1 MALAKKYADNPEWS
15 AEKRMYEEIYISRT
29 GRETKILDAGNG
41 ELGYTS
47 GDGNIH
53 VAFDHPIMQEL
64 SNRERKAFRAGVF
77 CHEMLHQI
85 FTDFGYLENRLS
97 DMKGQKRE
105 VMSLF
110 NNLLEDPAIE
120 HRAPEVVGG
129 SILKSLNF
137 TILTIY
143 EASDEIKST
152 DSPFEQLCN
161 ALIQFG
167 DMGLIKGRLNE
178 EAFRYFKEIAP
189 DFNRMIKNS
198 TSQDRTD
205 IAEKWTELTRPLWEA
220 EENLSETIQSIQESL
235 SAPMCGDPTN
245 VPESENTD
253 EQEESGSTGSGN
265 MKEGIDAEE
274 SSNDSG
280 NDLNPEDL
288 FVSKEEADQKAR
300 ETLDIDTKSLLEV
313 EKLIEDSMDEM
324 EKELVSNVTPAKIP
338 EVNMPEYSGRRN
350 QVNQISSEGVRDA
363 YMSLKNKL
371 KKEIRILTKNLSVIF
386 QNDIDTTIRATSG
399 SFNLKRSLKQDT
411 VKLFD
416 KRKEKKN
423 ISDLAVTILVDQ
435 SGSMAGE
442 KIIRAR
448 DASIILAETFSNL
461 SIPSQIIGFTADHD
475 GYDAIHNHY
484 VSFRNLAIERASL
497 VNMKACYNNFDGFS
511 IRYAG
516 RLTQKCNAVHKIL
529 FVISDGIPLCQNYWE
544 RNSGIKDTTLAI
556 REMQR
561 LMHVIGIGIGD
572 VPDDVFNKMYEG
584 HFVHT
589 EPEKLTGE
597 IIRQLKKVI
606 KSS

>member
-53 VAFDHPIMQEL
+53 VAFEHPIMKEL

-105 VMSLF
+105 VMSLI

-253 EQEESGSTGSGN
+253 EQEESGSNGSGN
-265 MKEGIDAEE
+265 MEEGSDAEE

-288 FVSKEEADQKAR
+288 FVSKEEADKQAR

-363 YMSLKNKL
+363 YMTLKNKL

-461 SIPSQIIGFTADHD
+461 SIPCQIIGFTADHD

-606 KSS
+606 KF